1 MTDQI
6 KLDLGAGGIVPD
18 GYTPMGH
25 AFGSEIYPL
34 AYADNSV
41 DVIRAV
47 HVLEHFSHR
56 DVNDV
61 LADWVRALK
70 PGGVLKIA
78 VPDFEK
84 IAQGYL
90 DGKGVE
96 IPAEWLIM
104 GGQSQADD
112 FHRALFDREHL
123 RQRFAQ
129 VGLVLLKPWES
140 EIVDCA
146 AYPIS
151 LNLQGTKP
159 AMSEIKVSAVMS
171 VPRLGFMTNFGSAID
186 GLLPLGIKLRRQGGP
201 FWGQALT
208 RAIETALEED
218 EPDAILTLD
227 YDTVFTKGHVAHLLQ
242 LMLCHPEAGAIAP
255 VQSSRHLPTALF
267 TVREPGGEAIGR
279 LPITDFDADLK
290 EITTAHFGLTLIR
303 ADVLRTMPKPWFLP
317 VPDEEGRWSDAGKV
331 DEDIAFW
338 VKLREAG
345 HRLFLA
351 NRIAVGHIQEMIRWP
366 GGDLQAIYQ
375 EAGDFIRT
383 QRPPEGT
390 WE

>member
-1 MTDQI
+1 MTDLV
-6 KLDLGAGGIVPD
+6 KLDLGAGDIVPD
-18 GYTPMGH
+18 DYTPLGH

-41 DVIRAV
+41 DAIRAV

-56 DVNDV
+56 EVNDV

-90 DGKGVE
+90 EGKGE
-96 IPAEWLIM
+96 QIPAEWLIM
-104 GGQSQADD
+104 GGQSQEDD

-123 RQRFAQ
+123 RQRLAQ
-129 VGLVLLKPWES
+129 AGLVLLKPWES

-171 VPRLGFMTNFGSAID
+171 VPRLGFMTNFGCAID
-186 GLLPLGIKLRRQGGP
+186 SILPLGIKLRRQGGA

-208 RAIETALEED
+208 RAIEIALEED
-218 EPDAILTLD
+218 DPDAILTLD
-227 YDTVFTKGHVAHLLQ
+227 YDTVFTKVNVAHLLQ
-242 LMLCHPEAGAIAP
+242 LMLCHPEAGAIAAL
-255 VQSSRHLPTALF
+255 QSSRHLPTALF
-267 TVREPGGEAIGR
+267 TVLDDDGKAQGR
-279 LPITDFDADLK
+279 LPVADFDPDLK
-290 EITTAHFGLTLIR
+290 EISTAHFGLTLIR
-303 ADVLRTMPKPWFLP
+303 TEALRTMPKPWFMP
-317 VPDEEGRWSDAGKV
+317 VPDKEGRWSDDGKV

-351 NRIAVGHIQEMIRWP
+351 NHVVVGHIQEMIRWP
-366 GGDLQAIYQ
+366 GKDLQAVYQ
-375 EAGDFIRT
+375 EMTEFNKTGHAPD
-383 QRPPEGT
+383 EA
-390 WE
+390 WS